1 MKERLSDREKLYVIL
16 LIIVSGLALLWGII
30 YCIKNWTKL
39 TLIVIAASVVYSIVM
54 MLINPKSSTGKTVYK
69 VFAAPML
76 VPYYMMQTFKPTA
89 GIISAYLFGWIMSA
103 IPALCIYIIWCCVS
117 CSIKEEWFI
126 FLLLSTTTILMSSHT
141 ELVKKCLLKIGVWKI
156 WNKNDAQRP
165 FVEIGK
171 YMLQPENVHF
181 VCSLLYVLFLV
192 CLSVKSVLGLG
203 DLFSQGIDNAILKA
217 FLVYVAYTTMMMRYK
232 KTEVTVDGT
241 LQEILKMYK
250 LDTPSKHDKKEEGVV
265 KAKKTKKKIESKKK
279 AKK

>member
-16 LIIVSGLALLWGII
+16 LIIVSGLVSFLGII
-30 YCIKNWTKL
+30 YCLNNWTKP
-39 TLIVIAASVVYSIVM
+39 TLIAIAACAVYSIIVI
-54 MLINPKSSTGKTVYK
+54 LINPKSAIGKTVHK
-69 VFAAPML
+69 VFAAPVIVLCYML
-76 VPYYMMQTFKPTA
+76 QTFKPTV
-89 GIISAYLFGWIMSA
+89 GIIGAYLFGWIMSA
-103 IPALCIYIIWCCVS
+103 IPALCIYWIWCFIS
-117 CSIKEEWFI
+117 CGIKGEWFV

-141 ELVKKCLLKIGVWKI
+141 ELVKKILLKIGVWKI

-181 VCSLLYVLFLV
+181 VCSLLYVLFLI

-203 DLFSQGIDNAILKA
+203 DLFSQEIDNAILKA

-250 LDTPSKHDKKEEGVV
+250 LDTPSKKDKDKMAE
-265 KAKKTKKKIESKKK
+265 
-279 AKK
+279 